1 MFSRSAAG
9 KLFQTVGP
17 LTVELWSPQ
26 LVVLR
31 GTASCP
37 DTAERVHRPFCRLY
51 NEEVLFATQAAYNHY
66 NNALMYVCM
75 YDYDFSRSL
84 KVIGDHVIW

>member
-1 MFSRSAAG
+1 MTP
-9 KLFQTVGP
+9 TV
-17 LTVELWSPQ
+17 
-26 LVVLR
+26 
-31 GTASCP
+31 
-37 DTAERVHRPFCRLY
+37 LY
-51 NEEVLFATQAAYNHY
+51 NEEVLFATQAVYNHY